1 MGASVLDSS
10 VERYRCGNAVQIVIT
25 VFSRHAS
32 YHHQE
37 SQAPAR
43 EVFDDALELD
53 TRNHRSLLVSA

>member
-25 VFSRHAS
+25 VISRHAS

-37 SQAPAR
+37 PPAR